1 MNFPILTTA
10 LLAPVIAALVIVF
23 LPREE
28 ERLAKSIAAIGTGIS
43 LLISIYVYFA
53 YDTSVGGYQFV
64 DFGQPIPWIP
74 DLGVTWY
81 MAVDGLSLPMLLLT
95 NLIGF
100 TAVFASWNVK
110 ERAKE
115 LMILLLL
122 LIAGV
127 MGTFIAQ
134 NLFIF
139 LLFYEVVVIPIYIMV
154 IIWGSSKRVTKEY
167 AGMKLTIYLLI
178 GSAFLLVGVMAIFAK
193 ALDITGIPDMSFEGL
208 AQVAFPE
215 QFQIYMFA
223 LLLIGFGTLLS
234 MWPLHSW
241 SPDGYAGAPTAV
253 SMIHAG
259 VLKKI
264 GGYGLIRFAIYV
276 FPLGAKFWA
285 PVIAVL
291 GVIGVAYAAMGALAQ
306 KDLKY
311 LVGYSSVSHMG
322 YVLLGFATL
331 GLIGV
336 NGAVAIMFA
345 HGVMAA
351 LFFSMVGFIYEKTHT
366 RWIPELGGLFQNA
379 PKLAVGFMLAGMA
392 SLGLP
397 GLVNFLPEFTV
408 FIASFKVYGILAVIA
423 IAGIIIT
430 ALYILRAGANSLFG
444 PARPEYKDVKD
455 IRGPEMVPLVVLG
468 SVLVIG
474 GILPSLLFD
483 MINSGVEP
491 LMAHVNDILQMGGG
505 R

>member
-139 LLFYEVVVIPIYIMV
+139 LLFHEVVVIPIYIMV
-154 IIWGSSKRVTKEY
+154 IIWEAPKGYEEY
-167 AGMKLTIYLLI
+167 A
-178 GSAFLLVGVMAIFAK
+178 V
-193 ALDITGIPDMSFEGL
+193 
-208 AQVAFPE
+208 
-215 QFQIYMFA
+215 
-223 LLLIGFGTLLS
+223 
-234 MWPLHSW
+234 
-241 SPDGYAGAPTAV
+241 
-253 SMIHAG
+253 
-259 VLKKI
+259 
-264 GGYGLIRFAIYV
+264 
-276 FPLGAKFWA
+276 
-285 PVIAVL
+285 
-291 GVIGVAYAAMGALAQ
+291 
-306 KDLKY
+306 
-311 LVGYSSVSHMG
+311 
-322 YVLLGFATL
+322 
-331 GLIGV
+331 
-336 NGAVAIMFA
+336 
-345 HGVMAA
+345 
-351 LFFSMVGFIYEKTHT
+351 
-366 RWIPELGGLFQNA
+366 
-379 PKLAVGFMLAGMA
+379 
-392 SLGLP
+392 
-397 GLVNFLPEFTV
+397 
-408 FIASFKVYGILAVIA
+408 
-423 IAGIIIT
+423 
-430 ALYILRAGANSLFG
+430 
-444 PARPEYKDVKD
+444 
-455 IRGPEMVPLVVLG
+455 
-468 SVLVIG
+468 
-474 GILPSLLFD
+474 
-483 MINSGVEP
+483 
-491 LMAHVNDILQMGGG
+491 
-505 R
+505 